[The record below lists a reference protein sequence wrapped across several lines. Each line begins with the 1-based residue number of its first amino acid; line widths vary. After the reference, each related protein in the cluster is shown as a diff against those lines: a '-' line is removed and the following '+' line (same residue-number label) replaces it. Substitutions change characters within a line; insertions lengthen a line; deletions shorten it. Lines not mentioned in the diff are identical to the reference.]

1 MISKARFREL
11 LPLISWCVYGW
22 ASDTFPILITTFVF
36 STYFISH
43 VAADKISGTI
53 QWANATALAGIII
66 AFAGPIFGA
75 IADQDGQHKR
85 WLGFFTFCCI
95 VSTAFLWFV
104 CPSPLCIGSA
114 LALFVIGSVSLE
126 ITHIFYNS
134 FLPMLVTPKFMG
146 RVSGVGWGLGYF
158 GGIVA
163 LAAVLMFSVL
173 HKPGWLDSSSLEEIR
188 IVGPFS
194 ALWFALFCLPL
205 FLFVSDT
212 PNNKQ
217 SLTKNILYGLRHI
230 KRTLTMLVNEKNILW
245 FLLARM
251 IYTDGLNTLFAF
263 GGIFAV
269 GTFNFSF
276 TDILIFGI
284 TLNVMAGVGA
294 IGLAWF
300 DDHLGSKPTIL
311 MSLVCLTLIGTV
323 LVFTQTSFWFW
334 VTASMLAIFVG
345 PVQSASRSLMAHLT
359 PPNKTSELFGLYAL
373 SGRVT
378 SFIGPWLLGYVTYYF
393 QSQRAGMATILLFFV
408 IGGIMLTQVQIA
420 KSLGRR

>member
-1 MISKARFREL
+1 
-11 LPLISWCVYGW
+11 
-22 ASDTFPILITTFVF
+22 
-36 STYFISH
+36 
-43 VAADKISGTI
+43 
-53 QWANATALAGIII
+53 
-66 AFAGPIFGA
+66 
-75 IADQDGQHKR
+75 
-85 WLGFFTFCCI
+85 
-95 VSTAFLWFV
+95 
-104 CPSPLCIGSA
+104 
-114 LALFVIGSVSLE
+114 
-126 ITHIFYNS
+126 
-134 FLPMLVTPKFMG
+134 
-146 RVSGVGWGLGYF
+146 
-158 GGIVA
+158 
-163 LAAVLMFSVL
+163 
-173 HKPGWLDSSSLEEIR
+173 
-188 IVGPFS
+188 
-194 ALWFALFCLPL
+194 
-205 FLFVSDT
+205 VSDT

-217 SLTKNILYGLRHI
+217 SLTKNILYGLRQI